1 MRMFL
6 RKHKFGTICSVFVCL
21 ILCFT
26 IVALSVVPVM
36 AGGFISSGHQRDKN
50 DENGSNDG
58 VDTQGNISTAA
69 WTHGEDQLKKDEQE
83 SDLSLGDVASCA
95 AWFLNYRFSKAK
107 SSTEKSYLDLWSQ
120 DSVKWAN
127 NPGMAGAYVGFVKSG
142 SEAADKNDTGSFLG
156 VRFTKAN
163 VSYSFNTFR
172 KMTFQISNSDDKS
185 DPITIDSKPLRDYLF
200 YGSVLKQLG
209 IDKYGSANG
218 TFITVVGGSITF
230 GLYAAAAVVP
240 KLMNSFIEALQFI
253 NPFGML
259 ADSKELNGT
268 PVHRNKNGEW
278 VQGET
283 TASSLTVENTSG
295 NANESVF
302 ASFREWYGKLVD
314 AIAGITWAI
323 LIPLFIV
330 AVVVTFLLFKKTDEA
345 KSKAKKLLIRIGFL
359 AIGIPLLGALYTSTL
374 DGLSEITQQPVSAAD
389 KAVVST
395 YVDFGSWAMR
405 NNLQPPEAKSFRFTV
420 SSTNNNTG
428 EPSVLSYSYWRLKHY
443 ATSINSVCLDGIN
456 FQDDTSSGD
465 SSDAVTSWTTE
476 SIKSAESGKA
486 KSEKDKKIEEK
497 KQRNASVLNSNVT
510 DLLMRYI
517 SGSVITAGDYGSA
530 IIGQYASS
538 KVALIMLHDM
548 DTYDEWKKFK
558 DEDNNQIAQF
568 LKNAENTEV
577 RSPMNNGQMTVAADE
592 GDEHGGGQ
600 GMGFSPFKDPDYPNP
615 DKRNSRINDTGLSD
629 VAMYNYLNSE
639 FTSTGCNVFG
649 ANETVSIFSQNYHRR
664 VNVIGTGFLSF
675 SFWFNCICTLLA
687 YAVVGWF
694 YAFGMLFQ
702 NIKRTF
708 MVLSK
713 IPFAAFGILRSMAQ
727 VVAYGIIMLVEVFI
741 TILMYSIVMSMLET
755 IPDVIFGTIHSLMSS
770 SDSTS
775 SGGLIAYLTIS
786 SFILIFLMIKS
797 LSLRKVILKGID
809 EGINSVVARIFGTDN
824 QLTPEANAN
833 VGAGRH
839 ALRNG
844 MIAGAGM
851 AMANRMLSPSKDG
864 GKSDG
869 KGSDGS
875 EGADGTDG
883 SSGASGSSGSNG
895 SDGNGTGGPSG
906 HDVAADSNDRSG
918 QGFDTSDFG
927 DGKDAKAEENKGRMA
942 ALRDSLGSGSNGGRV
957 SDKIKSKAVSAQD
970 AADEKHM
977 ARQNEKFGYA
987 MDENGNIDRSKLSR
1001 GDRAKFDAGNA
1012 LHKARGEG
1020 RALSAQARGAVT
1032 DKAGDVKN
1040 AAKRGAVATRDAVVG
1055 AAQAGGQHLKVGSAI
1070 SSANRASKAAY
1081 KQAIDS
1087 GASQADAQKAASAA
1101 RAKTLKAAGVT
1112 ETMVREHDVKMK
1124 DVMKQ
1129 GAAQARGN
1137 VSGLKSIKGSSKS
1150 TTVTDEVKANRKS
1163 VVKQGAMQTNV
1174 QPQGNSKT
1182 ITPKGSTQRVA
1193 KTDTVKVDRRTNVQ
1207 KGQNQLNGAAAFMGG
1222 MAMGSMM
1229 NGANKDTAHHV
1240 KSKNTIVYDAENVGR
1255 KGTTRSS
1262 GYRPGSQGSGTSRR
1276 QGSTSHVVT
1285 DNRQQFDTVNRGVK
1299 GGTRDEG
1306 HSSENAASKM
1316 STKRR
1321 KHK

>member
-1 MRMFL
+1 
-6 RKHKFGTICSVFVCL
+6 
-21 ILCFT
+21 
-26 IVALSVVPVM
+26 M
-36 AGGFISSGHQRDKN
+36 AGGFIDSGGDS
-50 DENGSNDG
+50 NGG
-58 VDTQGNISTAA
+58 TETQGNISTAA
-69 WTHGEDQLKKDEQE
+69 WTHGEGQIDDDKQE

-107 SSTEKSYLDLWSQ
+107 GSNDEGYLDLWRDGDGQ
-120 DSVKWAN
+120 WAN

-172 KMTFQISNSDDKS
+172 PLTYHIDDPEHHVNDIS
-185 DPITIDSKPLRDYLF
+185 IDSKPLRDYLF

-240 KLMNSFIEALQFI
+240 RLLNSFIEALQFI

-268 PVHRNKNGEW
+268 PVHRNESGEW

-295 NANESVF
+295 NADESVF
-302 ASFREWYGKLVD
+302 ASFRKWYGKLVD

-395 YVDFGSWAMR
+395 YIDFGSWAMR
-405 NNLQPPEAKSFRFTV
+405 NNLQPPETKSFNFTV
-420 SSTNNNTG
+420 SATNNNTG
-428 EPSVLSYSYWRLKHY
+428 EPSVLSYAYWHLKQY
-443 ATSINSVCLDGIN
+443 ATSINSICLDGIN
-456 FQDDTSSGD
+456 FQDDASSGD

-497 KQRNASVLNSNVT
+497 KQRNVSVLNSNVT

-530 IIGQYASS
+530 IVGQYAGS
-538 KVALIMLHDM
+538 KVALVMLHDM

-568 LKNAENTEV
+568 LRNAENTEV
-577 RSPMNNGQMTVAADE
+577 RSPMNNGQMKVANESSNEHADSP
-592 GDEHGGGQ
+592 
-600 GMGFSPFKDPDYPNP
+600 GMGFSPFIDPDYK
-615 DKRNSRINDTGLSD
+615 DENDTGLSD

-755 IPDVIFGTIHSLMSS
+755 IPGVIFGTIHSLMSS

-775 SGGLIAYLTIS
+775 SGGLVAYLTIS
-786 SFILIFLMIKS
+786 SFVLIFLMIKS

-839 ALRNG
+839 SLRNG

-869 KGSDGS
+869 NGSDGS

-883 SSGASGSSGSNG
+883 SSGSSGSNG

-906 HDVAADSNDRSG
+906 HDVAADSNDKSG

-927 DGKDAKAEENKGRMA
+927 DGKEAKAEENKGRMA

-1040 AAKRGAVATRDAVVG
+1040 AAKRGAVATRDVVVG

-1137 VSGLKSIKGSSKS
+1137 VSGPKSIKGSSKS

-1163 VVKQGAMQTNV
+1163 VVKQGATQTNI

-1222 MAMGSMM
+1222 MAVASMM